1 MDSIPAFLQYGA
13 FGLLAL
19 VLAGVGYVLSR
30 YIAGVEKRQSDWDD
44 HDRERR
50 KARAETEWKE
60 RMEYIGVI
68 KEVSN
73 ALTAMTAE
81 LKAHE
86 GRTDTRFNALI
97 TDHQRITSGI
107 NGLSKVAIQ

>member
-1 MDSIPAFLQYGA
+1 MESIPAFLQYGA

-19 VLAGVGYVLSR
+19 VLAGVGYGLYR
-30 YIAGVEKRQSDWDD
+30 YIAAVEKRQAAWDE

-50 KARAETEWKE
+50 KARADAEWKE
-60 RMEYIGVI
+60 RMEYIAVI

-73 ALTAMTAE
+73 SLAAMTAE
-81 LKAHE
+81 LQAHE
-86 GRTDTRFNALI
+86 ERTSERFRELI

-107 NGLSKVAIQ
+107 NGLSRERIK

>member
-1 MDSIPAFLQYGA
+1 MDAMPEFLQYGA

-19 VLAGVGYVLSR
+19 VLAGVGYGLSH
-30 YIAGVEKRQSDWDD
+30 YIGSVERRQAAWDE

-50 KARAETEWKE
+50 KDRVKAEWNE

-73 ALTAMTAE
+73 SLAAMTAE
-81 LKAHE
+81 MQAHE
-86 GRTDTRFNALI
+86 GRANIRFQELI
-97 TDHQRITSGI
+97 TNHHQIRGGVSD
-107 NGLSKVAIQ
+107 LARKRD